1 MNIKLYNTLA
11 GKKQNFIPINSNRVT
26 MYICGPTVYSYP
38 HIGNARGPVIFDI
51 LAGLLKREHKLIYV
65 RNITDLDDKIY
76 DAAKSEQSD
85 VSEITER
92 YTNIYHQDISAL
104 GVKDPDIEPKA
115 TDHIKEM
122 IEMIEDLLAKGH
134 AYESEG
140 HILFSVES
148 YSGYGSLSNRQHE
161 DQIAGSRVAIAAYK
175 KNPRDF
181 VLWKPSPP
189 DLPGW
194 ESPWGV
200 GRPGWHLECSTMA
213 KKYLGETLDIHGGG
227 SDLIFPHHENEC
239 AQSIC
244 SHKGKPFAN
253 FWVHHGMIDFND
265 TKMSK
270 SEGNLLLIRDLL
282 EEIPGEVVRMA
293 LISTHYRKPINW
305 SNDLVKDSKKKLDRL
320 YGAIRKVDI
329 FQDTEPA
336 NEVLSA
342 LADDLN
348 TPKALSALFN
358 IVKLINNSEDPME
371 RDKYASILIASA
383 SLLGLMALS
392 ADEWFKTTPNEALTR
407 EEIEH
412 LITQRERA
420 RKSKNFSESDRIR
433 NNLLQKG
440 VVIEDGPDGTEWRY
454 QD

>member
-1 MNIKLYNTLA
+1 MNIKLYNTLV

-51 LAGLLKREHKLIYV
+51 LAGLLNREYELIYV

-76 DAAKSEQSD
+76 EAAKSEESD
-85 VSEITER
+85 VSEITQR
-92 YTNIYHQDISAL
+92 YTKIYHQDISAL
-104 GVKDPDIEPKA
+104 GVKDPDIEPRA

-122 IEMIEDLLAKGH
+122 IEMIDDLLAKGH
-134 AYESEG
+134 AYENEG
-140 HILFSVES
+140 HVLFSVDS
-148 YSGYGSLSNRQHE
+148 YNDYGSLSNRQHE
-161 DQIAGSRVAIAAYK
+161 DQIAGSRVAIATYK
-175 KNPRDF
+175 RNPRDF
-181 VLWKPSPP
+181 VLWKPSTS

-194 ESPWGV
+194 ESPWGL

-244 SHKGKPFAN
+244 SHKGQPFAK
-253 FWVHHGMIDFND
+253 FWIHHGMIDFND

-282 EEIPGEVVRMA
+282 EEVPGEVVRMA

-320 YGAIRKVDI
+320 YSAIRKVNI
-329 FQDTEPA
+329 TQDTEPSI
-336 NEVLSA
+336 EVLSA

-348 TPKALSALFN
+348 TPKALSELFN
-358 IVKLINNSEDPME
+358 IVKLINNSEDPMK
-371 RDKYASILIASA
+371 RDQYASTLMASA
-383 SLLGLMALS
+383 SLLGLMTQS
-392 ADEWFKTTPNEALTR
+392 ADEWFKTASNKALTR
-407 EEIEH
+407 DEIER
-412 LITQRERA
+412 LISQRERA

-433 NNLLQKG
+433 NDLLQQG
-440 VVIEDGPDGTEWRY
+440 VLIEDGPDGTEWRY
-454 QD
+454 ED